1 VLKIDYDLPQNPAF
15 SIRRVLDELVQVAD
29 GVYLGK
35 AHVKWWWGAWQ
46 PVAYFSLLRSLS

>member
-1 VLKIDYDLPQNPAF
+1 VLKIDYDLPENPAL
-15 SIRRVLDELVQVAD
+15 SIRRILDELVQVAD

-46 PVAYFSLLRSLS
+46 PVAYFSLTQSIS